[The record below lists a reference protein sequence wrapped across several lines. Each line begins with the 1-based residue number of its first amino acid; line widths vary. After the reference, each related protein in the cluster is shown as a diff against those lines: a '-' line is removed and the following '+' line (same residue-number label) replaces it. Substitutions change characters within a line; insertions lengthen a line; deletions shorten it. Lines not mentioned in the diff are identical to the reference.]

1 MIAPMRAKRLHVVA
15 LCVAAAMVLPFAIS
29 TTPLTAPLSDV
40 VEMKDMTWVE
50 VRSSLQAGYTTVIV
64 PTGGIEQNGPHMILG
79 KHDYIVTHAARQIAR
94 EHGRAL
100 VAPVL
105 SFVPEGSYEPPTG
118 HMRFPG
124 TIGLPEPVF
133 AGVLEGIARSLK
145 VAGFKTI
152 CFIGDHGQSQAMQIE
167 VAERLTREWAK
178 VGVRVHHIGA
188 YYSIPAQTKRLLDEG
203 HSREAIGLHASV
215 IDTSELMSVHP
226 KGVDLARYRQQF
238 FPPMEQSGVYGNP
251 MKSTGPLGAS
261 LLRMRIEAA
270 TQEIKALARNANT
283 KG

>member
-1 MIAPMRAKRLHVVA
+1 MRREPGSK
-15 LCVAAAMVLPFAIS
+15 
-29 TTPLTAPLSDV
+29 
-40 VEMKDMTWVE
+40 VEGTVGVDRRADMTGEDQRIVQDL
-50 VRSSLQAGYTTVIV
+50 SLDVGARQQLAQHCIEW
-64 PTGGIEQNGPHMILG
+64 TGVLLDPNLEDEDLLAVGIEEKGVG
-79 KHDYIVTHAARQIAR
+79 AADLLADQVDPVRAVDDGVHEFGVGYDHVPQIAWQLD
-94 EHGRAL
+94 HN
-100 VAPVL
+100 
-105 SFVPEGSYEPPTG
+105 
-118 HMRFPG
+118 
-124 TIGLPEPVF
+124 GL
-133 AGVLEGIARSLK
+133 AQ
-145 VAGFKTI
+145 T
-152 CFIGDHGQSQAMQIE
+152 
-167 VAERLTREWAK
+167 

-238 FPPMEQSGVYGNP
+238 FLPMEQSGVYGNP

-270 TQEIKALARNANT
+270 TQEIKALERSANT